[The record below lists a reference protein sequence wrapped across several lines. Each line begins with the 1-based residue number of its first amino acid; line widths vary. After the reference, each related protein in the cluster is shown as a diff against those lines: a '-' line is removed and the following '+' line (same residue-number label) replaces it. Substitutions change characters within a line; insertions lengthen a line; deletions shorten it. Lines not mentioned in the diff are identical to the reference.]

1 MGDESKDIVGR
12 IKSQVYKL
20 KHRRMEGFTDKSLLS
35 SCLINEIKYLFSML
49 DDGTQMEILNKPWL
63 DE

>member
-1 MGDESKDIVGR
+1 MGDEHKNIVER

-20 KHRRMEGFTDKSLLS
+20 KHRRMEGFADKTLLS

-49 DDGTQMEILNKPWL
+49 DDDTQVEILNKPWL